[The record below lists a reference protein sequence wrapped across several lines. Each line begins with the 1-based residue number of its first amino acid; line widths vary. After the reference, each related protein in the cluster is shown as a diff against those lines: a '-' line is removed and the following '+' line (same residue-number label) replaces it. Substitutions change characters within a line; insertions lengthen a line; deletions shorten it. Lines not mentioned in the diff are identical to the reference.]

1 MSRWML
7 CIAMCLTTAAT
18 TSAEKNVFQTR
29 VNFQLKEHHAFT
41 MIPPKADKT
50 KPIPWIWYAPTL
62 GQGLP
67 GKHETWMF
75 TKLHEHGIAIAGIDV
90 GESYGSPQG
99 RKLYQAL
106 YQELTSNK
114 RFAPKPVLLARS
126 RGGLMLYSWANK
138 HPESVGGIAGIYPV
152 CNLTSYPGVSRAAAA
167 FGLTS
172 AQLEERLPQLNP
184 IEQLEP
190 LAKAKVPIFH
200 IQGDSDKVV
209 PLEPNSKL
217 LAQRITAA
225 GGNAKVEVIKDQG
238 HNLWEGW
245 FHHEELTNFMIEHAK
260 P

>member
-1 MSRWML
+1 ML
-7 CIAMCLTTAAT
+7 
-18 TSAEKNVFQTR
+18 F
-29 VNFQLKEHHAFT
+29 
-41 MIPPKADKT
+41 
-50 KPIPWIWYAPTL
+50 
-62 GQGLP
+62 
-67 GKHETWMF
+67 
-75 TKLHEHGIAIAGIDV
+75 
-90 GESYGSPQG
+90 
-99 RKLYQAL
+99 
-106 YQELTSNK
+106 
-114 RFAPKPVLLARS
+114 RS
-126 RGGLMLYSWANK
+126 
-138 HPESVGGIAGIYPV
+138 
-152 CNLTSYPGVSRAAAA
+152 
-167 FGLTS
+167 
-172 AQLEERLPQLNP
+172 NP